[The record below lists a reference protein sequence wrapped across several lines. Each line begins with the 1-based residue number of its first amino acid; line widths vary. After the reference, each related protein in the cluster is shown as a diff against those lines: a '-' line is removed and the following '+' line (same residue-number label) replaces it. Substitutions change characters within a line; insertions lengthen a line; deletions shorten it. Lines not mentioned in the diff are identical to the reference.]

1 LRDIP
6 GGSFYAVALMP
17 TKINAPRHRRPS
29 ADEQHVL
36 EHLTVRPLAPYETE
50 RCDQLIVQHH
60 YLHRSE
66 LVGEHVRYVATFQ
79 GQWLALAAW
88 CAPTWHLKARDAFIG
103 WTDEQRRIRLP
114 LLANNA
120 RLLVL
125 PDYHFPNL
133 ISRFMKLMLARL
145 SADWQTRWGHPL
157 ALVESF
163 VDPQLYRGTAHK
175 VSGWSKL
182 GQSAGWKRS
191 AEDFYQK
198 HDRPK
203 QIWVRELVKKACVK
217 LRAPTLPPDW
227 AAVEQNAQP
236 RCTAKAPQLR
246 SLVETL
252 RAEVPECRSKK
263 GLAFPIAGM
272 LALIAQATF
281 SGVRRG
287 PQDLADY
294 AATLAQGQLRALGFR
309 CDKHTGRVR
318 CPGVTPF
325 RDVLIGVE
333 ATALERALLA
343 WQEQLLG
350 PAQDNLV
357 IVDGKTLRHA
367 HLELV
372 SAVNGQGR
380 WLGTVPVPEGS
391 NEIPAARQLLSKVSV
406 QHKTTLADALHTQ
419 LETAQQILF
428 EGGGDYALTVK
439 ANQKQLVQTLATLLT
454 PGKFSPS
461 THAADPRA
469 DPGTQLQ
476 PPGDSASGMPGSD
489 PGTGRFSRRPSDC
502 APAATGAASRPE
514 DDRNR
519 VFDQQPDAGATRRL
533 GLAAPE
539 AELLGNRKPVAPRA
553 GRVAG

>member
-1 LRDIP
+1 
-6 GGSFYAVALMP
+6 M
-17 TKINAPRHRRPS
+17 
-29 ADEQHVL
+29 
-36 EHLTVRPLAPYETE
+36 
-50 RCDQLIVQHH
+50 
-60 YLHRSE
+60 
-66 LVGEHVRYVATFQ
+66 VGEHVRYVATYQ

-88 CAPTWHLKARDAFIG
+88 CAPTWHLRARDAFIG
-103 WTDEQRRIRLP
+103 WTDEQRRTRLP

-125 PDYHFPNL
+125 PDGHAPNL

-145 SADWQTRWGHPL
+145 SADWQARWGHPL
-157 ALVESF
+157 TLVESF
-163 VDPQLYRGTAHK
+163 VDPQLYRGTAYQ
-175 VSGWSKL
+175 VSGWSQL
-182 GQSAGWKRS
+182 GHSAGWKRS

-203 QIWVRELVKKACVK
+203 QIWVRELVKNACVK
-217 LRAPTLPPDW
+217 LRAPTLPPAW

-236 RCTAKAPQLR
+236 RCPAKAPQLR
-246 SLVETL
+246 RLVETL
-252 RAEVPECRSKK
+252 RAAVPECRSQK

-272 LALIAQATF
+272 LALIAQATL

-294 AATLAQGQLRALGFR
+294 AATLTQGQLRALGFR
-309 CDKHTGRVR
+309 CDRHTGRLR

-325 RDVLIGVE
+325 RDVLIGVD
-333 ATALERALLA
+333 AAALQRALLA

-380 WLGTVPVPEGS
+380 WLGPLAVPEGR
-391 NEIPAARQLLSKVSV
+391 NEIPTARQLLTQVSV
-406 QHKTTLADALHTQ
+406 QNKTTLADALHTQ
-419 LETAQQILF
+419 LETAQPILF

-461 THAADPRA
+461 AHATDPRV
-469 DPGTQLQ
+469 DPGTQRQ
-476 PPGDSASGMPGSD
+476 PSGDSPPGMPGSD
-489 PGTGRFSRRPSDC
+489 PGAGRFPRRPADC
-502 APAATGAASRPE
+502 APAAASALSRPQ
-514 DDRNR
+514 DDRNG
-519 VFDQQPDAGATRRL
+519 VSDQQPEAGPTGRL
-533 GLAAPE
+533 GLAASQ
-539 AELLGNRKPVAPRA
+539 AQLLGDREPAAPRA